1 MRNHCISRRYII
13 SRKDV
18 KNRHKKK
25 NHFIYIFL
33 ISRLCR
39 NGGGRSG
46 VFCACSIVC
55 EMAKRQSVVDVFHAV
70 KTLRNSKP
78 NMVDMPVSHTRK
90 SKDAKISS
98 SKLWIWDDSWV
109 LCLFVRRNTTA
120 SATTWPWSSS
130 NRPKQRPQT
139 QSFFSAQTDRS
150 VASTLRPPPRSKKKE
165 RGRLSLLCSV
175 VTHRQMC
182 RLFLCWRGL
191 QQQQRR
197 LPTPFML
204 TVQLFECQRAPVGPN
219 SMWPPS
225 WQPPF
230 PSDFVLFQLQYSVC
244 TLDVALPSQAA
255 PTAFNASYELPVAP
269 CSPSPC

>member
-78 NMVDMPVSHTRK
+78 NMVDMPVSHKRK

-150 VASTLRPPPRSKKKE
+150 VASTLRPPPRSKKKRKGQTE
-165 RGRLSLLCSV
+165 LI
-175 VTHRQMC
+175 
-182 RLFLCWRGL
+182 
-191 QQQQRR
+191 
-197 LPTPFML
+197 
-204 TVQLFECQRAPVGPN
+204 VQCCYAQTNV
-219 SMWPPS
+219 
-225 WQPPF
+225 QTI
-230 PSDFVLFQLQYSVC
+230 FVLERTAAAAEKTPDSLHAYC
-244 TLDVALPSQAA
+244 TTFWVPAGPCRSKFNVTSFMAA
-255 PTAFNASYELPVAP
+255 PLSVGLCAISAAVLSVHSR
-269 CSPSPC
+269 CRPSLAGCTHSF